1 MLTRPSSFRI
11 HMAAPVERL
20 SDHLDDISLVKV
32 WINEFIP
39 PGITSAADRFVPAAV
54 MTHVLLINCY

>member
-1 MLTRPSSFRI
+1 
-11 HMAAPVERL
+11 MAAPVERL